1 MNSRFSAAMRN
12 ETTTLALDTNLLA
25 YPSSRRL
32 LHGVALDTGVALVVL
47 PEVYNETWRRVG
59 LIEASHWEDDLEED
73 SRYSDSHKQR
83 IVDAVVEGAREWFEG
98 ELARDESVFEP
109 LHETLDQAWAARRI
123 VRNLPADSIRGHD
136 RLAEGDPLII
146 AQAIVFDV
154 ALLSTN
160 NLSTIHH
167 ERINEW
173 ASARGRNQP
182 LLHLPDETL
191 ESLAGESRD
200 KTYEWTIAHGP
211 WQADST
217 DENTCRQ
224 DYEAAVQRLDG
235 AGFAKS
241 ARQAQWDYEQD
252 DRFMT
257 RVRALSGSDHAR
269 TAQEAELRLRTRVMD
284 SAIDAGW
291 SR

>member
-32 LHGVALDTGVALVVL
+32 LHGVALDTGFALVVL
-47 PEVYNETWRRVG
+47 PEVYNETRRRVG
-59 LIEASHWEDDLEED
+59 LVEGRRWGDDLEGD

-83 IVDAVVEGAREWFEG
+83 IVNAVVEGAKAWFEG
-98 ELARDESVFEP
+98 ELARDESVFEQP
-109 LHETLDQAWAARRI
+109 HETPDQAWAARRI
-123 VRNLPADSIRGHD
+123 ARNLPTDSIRGHD

-146 AQAIVFDV
+146 AQAIIFDV
-154 ALLSTN
+154 ALLSTS
-160 NLSTIHH
+160 NLDTIHH

-173 ASARGRNQP
+173 ASTLGRNQR
-182 LLHLPDETL
+182 LLYLPDETL
-191 ESLAGESRD
+191 DGLAGDNRERI
-200 KTYEWTIAHGP
+200 YEWTIAYGP
-211 WQADST
+211 CQADPT
-217 DENTCRQ
+217 DENACRQ
-224 DYEAAVQRLDG
+224 DYEDAVQRLVG

-257 RVRALSGSDHAR
+257 RVRELSCWITHGQRGRSSCGWEPGS
-269 TAQEAELRLRTRVMD
+269 
-284 SAIDAGW
+284 
-291 SR
+291 

>member
-1 MNSRFSAAMRN
+1 MLN

-32 LHGVALDTGVALVVL
+32 LHGVALDTGVALLVL

-59 LIEASHWEDDLEED
+59 LIEESPWADDLEED

-83 IVDAVVEGAREWFEG
+83 IVNAVAEGARAWFEG